1 MNQKRGYFVSEIDE
15 DGVGVVAT
23 SVKEAKRIAYNQ
35 ELCLYCDWI
44 DIRCCWMK
52 EAKVSDLPIGIIRD
66 DKLGLKRGLFS
77 CIEDEPCDTCGNNN
91 LLTLINGKVLC
102 DACAEK
108 EINDN
113 SGGSNHT
120 D

>member
-23 SVKEAKRIAYNQ
+23 SGREAKKIAYHQ
-35 ELCLYCDWI
+35 ELYLYCDWI
-44 DIRCCWMK
+44 DMRVRWVK
-52 EAKVSDLPIGIIRD
+52 DAEVADLPIGIIRD
-66 DKLGLKRGLFS
+66 GKLGLKRGLFS
-77 CIEDEPCDTCGNNN
+77 CIEDEPCDMCGNNN
-91 LLTLINGKVLC
+91 LLTLINGKALC

-108 EINDN
+108 EFNDDR
-113 SGGSNHT
+113 GGSNHT